1 MVEHY
6 LDTVGVSSSN
16 LLSRTI
22 YKTPILNG
30 LGVFLIPHAPHTPE
44 KLLKVGTV
52 IFEDAAQAFNEDS
65 ETIVRKVSVSIG
77 SSLNQFHFPMETFRY
92 SIIFVYLHMRM
103 IDRYQSLKVSANFT
117 KFWLFVKIT
126 HYEYKANY
134 PERGSGSTVRCL
146 GYYSPTTWNM
156 RPC

>member
-30 LGVFLIPHAPHTPE
+30 LGVFLIPHVPRTPE
-44 KLLKVGTV
+44 KLLKAGTV
-52 IFEDAAQAFNEDS
+52 ILEGAAQAFNENS
-65 ETIVRKVSVSIG
+65 ETLVRKVSVSIG

-92 SIIFVYLHMRM
+92 SIIFCISPHAY
-103 IDRYQSLKVSANFT
+103 DRQVP
-117 KFWLFVKIT
+117 IT
-126 HYEYKANY
+126 
-134 PERGSGSTVRCL
+134 
-146 GYYSPTTWNM
+146 
-156 RPC
+156 